1 MALQPAR
8 WGQGA
13 RGGFRHGSWFSPT
26 PRAGLWLLLLHQGTP
41 GDLALCS
48 PVSWGFPQSFAL
60 SGLQAARQ
68 CEMNGPVHTMAT
80 GRLSL

>member
-1 MALQPAR
+1 MVL
-8 WGQGA
+8 
-13 RGGFRHGSWFSPT
+13 GSPY
-26 PRAGLWLLLLHQGTP
+26 PQVGLWLLLLHQGTP